1 MYATP
6 MLFKNELLEQSLVA
20 AGTTFPT
27 ELSTRDTIKGDNS
40 KAAAL

>member
-1 MYATP
+1 

-20 AGTTFPT
+20 AGTTFS